1 ADRAM
6 EHGMKNTPVREIMK
20 AGEVVITPTDSIF
33 ALEQVIVDSGW
44 GQIPVIQDNSLIGI
58 VTRTDLI
65 KHWARTHPSPAALPA
80 TTMITPDQVR
90 EILGKP
96 TAALIDAIADHG
108 QGARINLYMVGGVVR
123 DLLLHRP
130 NFDLDFVVETDA
142 IEFARSIQQVYGG
155 EISTHPAFRTA
166 KWRLNEQCAAKL
178 GVDLTALPLYIDF
191 ATARNEFYEH
201 PTALPTVYAGSIKL
215 DLQRRDFTINTL
227 AVQLSPASSVGRVLD
242 FYNGLDD
249 LQQKTIRVIHSLSFV
264 DDPTRILRA
273 VRFAQRLDFT
283 IEPRTA
289 DLITTSREMLRRITG
304 ERVRNE
310 LTLLLNEAEPER
322 GLLELN
328 QRGALA
334 AIHPALRFDV
344 SMAADFVRL
353 RDPALLMQSPLP
365 VSEFDRSDSYW
376 HIWLCQLPPT
386 EVITTGE
393 RLLISKFERDSLQAA
408 AKLLENA
415 DKLEN
420 APHVTPSLVV
430 TLLEGIPDIALWA
443 VWLVSKNK
451 LMQEYIY
458 RYLTTWQHIRPV
470 TTGHTLKAL
479 GLLPGPRYRLIL
491 ERLRTARL
499 DGEVETD
506 EQETA
511 LLQTLIAGDLS
522 R

>member
-1 ADRAM
+1 
-6 EHGMKNTPVREIMK
+6 
-20 AGEVVITPTDSIF
+20 
-33 ALEQVIVDSGW
+33 
-44 GQIPVIQDNSLIGI
+44 
-58 VTRTDLI
+58 
-65 KHWARTHPSPAALPA
+65 
-80 TTMITPDQVR
+80 
-90 EILGKP
+90 
-96 TAALIDAIADHG
+96 
-108 QGARINLYMVGGVVR
+108 
-123 DLLLHRP
+123 
-130 NFDLDFVVETDA
+130 
-142 IEFARSIQQVYGG
+142 
-155 EISTHPAFRTA
+155 
-166 KWRLNEQCAAKL
+166 
-178 GVDLTALPLYIDF
+178 
-191 ATARNEFYEH
+191 
-201 PTALPTVYAGSIKL
+201 
-215 DLQRRDFTINTL
+215 
-227 AVQLSPASSVGRVLD
+227 
-242 FYNGLDD
+242 
-249 LQQKTIRVIHSLSFV
+249 
-264 DDPTRILRA
+264 
-273 VRFAQRLDFT
+273 
-283 IEPRTA
+283 
-289 DLITTSREMLRRITG
+289 
-304 ERVRNE
+304 
-310 LTLLLNEAEPER
+310 
-322 GLLELN
+322 
-328 QRGALA
+328 
-334 AIHPALRFDV
+334 
-344 SMAADFVRL
+344 MAADFVRL